1 MLFRSAF
8 HLEDSVSARDKKRR
22 LEAVMEIQQGISQA
36 LNHQKVGKEFKVLV
50 DRKEDEMF
58 IGRTEFDS
66 PDVDNEVLIEHDGYL
81 RQGDFVKVKI
91 TGASDFDLQGK
102 VIN

>member
-1 MLFRSAF
+1 MLFRS
-8 HLEDSVSARDKKRR
+8 
-22 LEAVMEIQQGISQA
+22 
-36 LNHQKVGKEFKVLV
+36 
-50 DRKEDEMF
+50 F